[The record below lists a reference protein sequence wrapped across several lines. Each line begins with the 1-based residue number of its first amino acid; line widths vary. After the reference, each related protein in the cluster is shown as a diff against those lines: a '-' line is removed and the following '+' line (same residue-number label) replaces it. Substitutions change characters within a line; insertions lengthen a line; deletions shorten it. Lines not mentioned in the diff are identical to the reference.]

1 MSDQADEQDEDDN
14 SSKPKRQFLKRKTV
28 AVIPSQLPQTKKY
41 NYYAEAVA
49 GGRRSNSDA
58 NDGPNNS
65 DRTPK
70 LNLT

>member
-1 MSDQADEQDEDDN
+1 MVNDLAEDQDEDAN

-49 GGRRSNSDA
+49 GVRRSNSEA
-58 NDGPNNS
+58 NDGPNNNS
-65 DRTPK
+65 EKTQK
-70 LNLT
+70 